1 MLFDIL
7 YIRQNKVIELL
18 AISSNYLLGILFYCL
33 LKLVFSPDFI
43 SNSYSIE
50 VDSSEQNFRLKP
62 SNNKTELQTFYFV
75 VETMGLQ
82 QIL

>member
-1 MLFDIL
+1 M
-7 YIRQNKVIELL
+7 RQNKVIELL
-18 AISSNYLLGILFYCL
+18 AISSNYLFGILFYCL
-33 LKLVFSPDFI
+33 LKPVFSPNFI